1 MKSILLSKFSNSMY
15 LKKRLLETDTMKLV
29 KVHKKDKFWG
39 YDPDTNTGK
48 NMYGKL
54 LEEVRNELKPKIK
67 LSIQRLSIED
77 NISTEDLL
85 IRRQILNFFRL
96 LPDNFIFKIR
106 HLTPQGGC
114 LNNCSFCSQH
124 SKSVLYFL
132 DKKNLKNILS
142 ALKTRALEV
151 AIAHQIIQHHE
162 VQTIKIAEKFPNGL
176 IGYKRNN
183 KLGIIFP
190 YFDNDILSYPYLDL
204 YLTIMKEDFNLTT
217 RISTIGVNNHN
228 PLLIKMHNKINK
240 NYTRNIES
248 FRISF
253 SPYPFA
259 YRNKKFKEDFVSD
272 VIETIDLYSNLIKE
286 KKLKIEVRYNV
297 FLKESFVIIDKIENL
312 DVLVVNNYIFI
323 GKFPK
328 KAILEYKN
336 RKFNIINSSNFIK
349 LQGNN
354 IDESNYKDIVLQY
367 LTKELDMSNFSIED
381 VNLYV
386 YENIDGKYYA
396 INPTITQNGF
406 FGFYI
411 YPKTKQRKQTGYM
424 NAERLLLNS
433 IIKVKKEYGLKKN
446 ESFSNATIKD
456 INKVKKAIKKRIEE
470 YQKLD
475 YDFYLFLKKEYFP
488 FINNIFK
495 IFYKS
500 KLKPSDF
507 FDKNLLIDTGDIC
520 NLGEG
525 FKYYKNFVTKKNTP
539 LTFQHEMSFGHNGKL
554 AEESEIYGI
563 EIKDNNIV
571 ISRNDLSNIDD
582 NGQIIETDTYSL
594 KNILK
599 YNMSLGIKN
608 NFVVGMHNG

>member
-1 MKSILLSKFSNSMY
+1 
-15 LKKRLLETDTMKLV
+15 
-29 KVHKKDKFWG
+29 
-39 YDPDTNTGK
+39 
-48 NMYGKL
+48 
-54 LEEVRNELKPKIK
+54 
-67 LSIQRLSIED
+67 
-77 NISTEDLL
+77 
-85 IRRQILNFFRL
+85 
-96 LPDNFIFKIR
+96 
-106 HLTPQGGC
+106 
-114 LNNCSFCSQH
+114 
-124 SKSVLYFL
+124 
-132 DKKNLKNILS
+132 
-142 ALKTRALEV
+142 
-151 AIAHQIIQHHE
+151 
-162 VQTIKIAEKFPNGL
+162 
-176 IGYKRNN
+176 
-183 KLGIIFP
+183 
-190 YFDNDILSYPYLDL
+190 
-204 YLTIMKEDFNLTT
+204 
-217 RISTIGVNNHN
+217 
-228 PLLIKMHNKINK
+228 MHNKINK